1 MKTTILNLSLLLLLN
16 AVIQLNV
23 AAQTSQN
30 SKAASFP
37 IVEKSAA
44 NPLVVSA
51 DEPKVVSIAAALW
64 ASDVEAISAQ
74 KPRVETALPAKANH
88 IIVAGTIGTS
98 ELIDQLIAEKKI
110 DVSAIQGKWETW
122 STQLIQ
128 QPFPGVNEALVIVG
142 SDRRA
147 TTYGILELS
156 RMMGVSAWE
165 WWADVQVPKQDQITL
180 QIENK
185 TYGSPSVKY
194 RGLFLNDEDWGLQP
208 WAAKT
213 FEPEIGDIGPKTY
226 AKIFELMLR
235 LRANTIWPAMH
246 GCTKAFYTIEGNAQT
261 ADDYAIVVGTSHC
274 EPMLCNINAEW
285 DHKTMGEW
293 RYDNNDETIR
303 ALFEQRTKATS
314 DFESIYTIGM
324 RGEHD
329 SPMNAKDLTKA
340 DQINLLEKVIADQ
353 REILARE
360 KGKNPKN
367 IPQAFIPYKEVLDYY
382 QNGLEVPED
391 VTLMWTDDNYGYIRQ
406 LSTPEEQT
414 RPGGGGIYY
423 HASYWGRPHDYLW
436 LSSTSPM
443 LIWEEMYKAYQFNCH
458 DMWILNCGDIKP
470 LEYNIELFM
479 DMAWDI
485 DKFPSSQAVKP
496 HLKQWLSAK
505 FGPDL
510 SAQLTDLMLEYYH
523 LSFMRRPEF
532 MAWSQTEPTTK
543 PQKTELTQIR
553 YGDELTKRLQAWENI
568 ADEVKRLNEVIPST
582 QKDAFF
588 ELVYYPLTGASLMN
602 QKWLYHY
609 KNELAARQG
618 RTSALDFAE
627 RSKAAYE
634 QIQKETAY
642 FNKMQNGKW
651 KNMMSMSPRNL
662 PVFSKP
668 SYALPSEDSLVG
680 LGLVVEGYE
689 MEVNSSIPNAYSD
702 VLPVLNAYLKD
713 STFVDVFLKGKGE
726 IEWTAKPKADWIRLS
741 STSGTLDDKNGQAEQ
756 RLWVSIDWDKVPRGE
771 NTKEPPLGHDYQL
784 IPPAY
789 KVNGSIEFT
798 SADTTITIGVSTFNP
813 KLKELE
819 DYEGFI
825 EGNGYVSINAEHS
838 SFRKDGKEAAWAE
851 FEGLGYSGSVVTAL
865 PYNADPVTEPA
876 AIKAQSP
883 MLEYDFFTFN
893 FGETDV
899 RVQAVPTHPFY
910 EGRSVRCAVAIDDA
924 EPIIIDFKTVGR
936 SNEWKQNV
944 LKNAAVKSAAQM
956 IETPG
961 KHKLKVWMVDPGVM
975 IDEILIDLGGWKSS
989 YAFPPETRTK

>member
-1 MKTTILNLSLLLLLN
+1 MKRTILSLSLLLLLN
-16 AVIQLNV
+16 MIAQLNLN
-23 AAQTSQN
+23 AQS
-30 SKAASFP
+30 SKRGKAISFP
-37 IVEKSAA
+37 IVEKFQAT
-44 NPLVVSA
+44 PIMISA
-51 DEPKVVSIAAALW
+51 DEAKVVSIAAKLFAE
-64 ASDVEAISAQ
+64 DVDAISGQ
-74 KPRVETALPAKANH
+74 KPTIESIISKKASR
-88 IIVAGTIGTS
+88 IIIAGTIGTNKKV
-98 ELIDQLIAEKKI
+98 DQLITEMKI
-110 DVSAIQGKWETW
+110 DVSAIKGKWETW
-122 STQLIQ
+122 STQVIQ
-128 QPFPGVNEALVIVG
+128 QPFPGVSEALVIVG

-147 TTYGILELS
+147 AAYGIMELS
-156 RMMGVSAWE
+156 RMMGISAWE

-185 TYGSPSVKY
+185 TYGSPSVRY

-246 GCTKAFYTIEGNAQT
+246 GCTKAFYTINGNAQA

-303 ALFEQRTKATS
+303 DLFEQRTKATA

-329 SPMNAKDLTKA
+329 SPMNAKDLTKE
-340 DQINLLEKVIADQ
+340 DQIKLLEKVIADQ
-353 REILARE
+353 RTIMKKETGQE
-360 KGKNPKN
+360 PES

-406 LSTPEEQT
+406 LSTPEEQK

-436 LSSTSPM
+436 LSSTNPM

-496 HLKQWLSAK
+496 HLNQWLADK
-505 FGPDL
+505 FGTDL
-510 SAQLTDLMLEYYH
+510 STQLTEMMLEYYH

-543 PQKTELTQIR
+543 PQETELTQIR

-568 ADEVKRLNEVIPST
+568 AAAVKRIDESIPST

-602 QKWLYHY
+602 QKWLYHC

-618 RTSALDFAE
+618 RTSARDFAA

-668 SYALPSEDSLVG
+668 SYALPPEDSLLG

-713 STFVDVFLKGKGE
+713 SAFVDVFLKGKGE
-726 IEWTAKPKADWIRLS
+726 IEWVAKPMADWIRIS
-741 STSGTLDDKNGQAEQ
+741 SMSGTLDDQNGQVEQ
-756 RLWVSIDWDKVPRGE
+756 RLWVSIDWDKVPQGK
-771 NTKEPPLGHDYQL
+771 NTKQSPLGHDYQL

-798 SADTTITIGVSTFNP
+798 SVDTTITIGVSTFNP

-825 EGNGYVSINAEHS
+825 EGNGYVSIKAENPS
-838 SFRKDGKEAAWAE
+838 SLKAGKDAAWE
-851 FEGLGYSGSVVTAL
+851 VLDGLGYSGSVVVAL
-865 PYNADPVTEPA
+865 PYNTEPLIDPA
-876 AIKAQSP
+876 TIKAQSP

-924 EPIIIDFKTVGR
+924 EPEIIDFKTVGR
-936 SNEWKQNV
+936 SSEWKQNV
-944 LKNAAVKSAAQM
+944 LKNAAVKSADQM
-956 IETPG
+956 IEMPG

-975 IDEILIDLGGWKSS
+975 VDEILIDLGGWKSS
-989 YAFPPETRTK
+989 YAFPPETRKK